1 MNMENNTVKSQ
12 KKTSL
17 ILTILVVVLAVSLG
31 LMFLQYNKMKTDNS
45 IVQEALEG
53 QKESLSNELKDM
65 MSEYEG
71 LKSEN
76 DSINN
81 QIDKQED
88 RIKKLL
94 SINASNLDKIKLY
107 KKELATLREVMKSY
121 IVQIDSL
128 NVRNQMLVTEN
139 SEVNS
144 ALEVSRKNNENLS
157 KEKEDLNS
165 KVKTASIMS
174 AKNIMVSPLN
184 KRGKDTDKAAKT
196 TKIKT
201 CFTVRENSLVTSGE
215 KIVYLRITRPDQLL
229 LASSEQDVFD
239 YEGKQ
244 IVFSAKRA
252 VTYENADV
260 DLCIFWD
267 NSGELVKGQYNVDL
281 FCEGHLIGSNTFVL
295 K

>member
-1 MNMENNTVKSQ
+1 MENNTEKGQ
-12 KKTSL
+12 KKTGL
-17 ILTILVVVLAVSLG
+17 ILTILVIALSVALG
-31 LMFLQYNKMKTDNS
+31 LMFLQYNKLKTDNT
-45 IVQEALEG
+45 IVQEALED

-81 QIDKQED
+81 QIEKQQD

-94 SINASNLDKIKLY
+94 SINANNLEKIKLY
-107 KKELATLREVMKSY
+107 KKELATLREVMRSY

-128 NVRNQMLVTEN
+128 NVRNQMLVTEKE
-139 SEVNS
+139 EVTN
-144 ALEVSRKNNENLS
+144 ALAEARKSNENLS

-165 KVKTASIMS
+165 KVQVASVLS
-174 AKNIMVSPLN
+174 AKSINVEPLN
-184 KRGKDTDKAAKT
+184 RRGKETDKAAKV

-201 CFTVRENSLVTSGE
+201 CFTVRENPLVPAGE
-215 KIVYLRITRPDQLL
+215 KTVFLRITRPDELI
-229 LASSEQDVFD
+229 LATSEQDVFN

-244 IVFSAKRA
+244 IVFSAKRD
-252 VTYENADV
+252 VTYENKDV

-267 NSGELVKGQYNVDL
+267 NTGELINGEYNVDL
-281 FCEGHLIGSNTFVL
+281 FTEGHLIGSGTFIL
-295 K
+295 R